1 LVLVAHRGVAV
12 QILFSV
18 QSLLLVAVLVVEPLV
33 VLAEAHPIVVV
44 LLGLVVLVQQIRVS
58 LVVHHRTL
66 EMTVDWVVAVV
77 VRVR

>member
-1 LVLVAHRGVAV
+1 VLVAHRGEAV
-12 QILFSV
+12 QILFSG
-18 QSLLLVAVLVVEPLV
+18 QSLLLVEVLVVEHLV
-33 VLAEAHPIVVV
+33 VLAEAHPLVVV